1 MKSPLVRLLFVR
13 FLRDEN
19 RNPARVFRDTRPGLA
34 RNGMAAAEERHLG
47 MCIVDQGRKLWT

>member
-47 MCIVDQGRKLWT
+47 MCVCGT